1 MVKSINLSR
10 TSTVDY
16 VGHIFI
22 SDPESDGERERERD
36 THRERE
42 RETERDR
49 ERNISLRLDGTV
61 QGVLFL

>member
-1 MVKSINLSR
+1 MLKSINLSR

-22 SDPESDGERERERD
+22 SDPEIAMEKG
-36 THRERE
+36 RE
-42 RETERDR
+42 RETHTEKERERDR